1 MDGYEGCTI
10 IVQYSI
16 ICTKKEVAN
25 LSVFDK
31 CMILMAVYSM
41 GVNGMFYA

>member
-1 MDGYEGCTI
+1 LDEHEGCTI

-16 ICTKKEVAN
+16 GCTNKEVAN